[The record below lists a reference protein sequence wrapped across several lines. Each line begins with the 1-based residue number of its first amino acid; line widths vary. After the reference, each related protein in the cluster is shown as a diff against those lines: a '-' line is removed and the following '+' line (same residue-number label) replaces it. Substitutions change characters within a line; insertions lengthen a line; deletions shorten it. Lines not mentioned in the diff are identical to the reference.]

1 MRSLKRTIAWLGLFA
16 VMLSLNSCGGNNL
29 YGGVHVSGPTV
40 DLGPV
45 KVRTH
50 IGGRIF

>member
-1 MRSLKRTIAWLGLFA
+1 MRSLKRTIAWLALLG
-16 VMLSLNSCGGNNL
+16 VMLTLNSCGGNNL

-50 IGGRIF
+50 MGGRIF